1 MSSHPVAAT
10 RTRRT
15 RCSCAGHYT
24 PRNATRPG
32 SDQTGLKTAE
42 RSAHTYAMGRT
53 ILAEVVSGFSCRQR
67 QDQMLRE
74 SYKPAGMS
82 TRSVSKV
89 KVIKLHAQIG
99 QLETPD
105 SLLFELLPS
114 TRDTGSAESR
124 RRQLRSDN
132 TRASKSHHPASP
144 WMYEWG
150 SLTTILTWVI
160 ASEAE

>member
-1 MSSHPVAAT
+1 MV
-10 RTRRT
+10 
-15 RCSCAGHYT
+15 
-24 PRNATRPG
+24 
-32 SDQTGLKTAE
+32 LKTAE
-42 RSAHTYAMGRT
+42 RSAQTYAMGRT

-74 SYKPAGMS
+74 SYKPAEMS

-89 KVIKLHAQIG
+89 KVIKLHTQIG

-105 SLLFELLPS
+105 SLLLELLPS
-114 TRDTGSAESR
+114 TRDTGSAES
-124 RRQLRSDN
+124 DN
-132 TRASKSHHPASP
+132 TRASKSHHPASL

-150 SLTTILTWVI
+150 SLTTTLTWVI